1 MSLKSKLDELI
12 DNLLDEANATGAGE
26 AYDTP
31 NAFGELDDE
40 DVEEAG
46 YEKVEESTF
55 KKAAKLM
62 LGEISYK
69 NYRNDKSASPKQKV
83 NKAIRNI
90 HSKLHEI
97 DRILTH
103 NVKLKTEAGVDP
115 SKYWKGT
122 RKTLYRISEKMQRIS
137 EKLRKF

>member
-1 MSLKSKLDELI
+1 MSLKNRLDELI
-12 DNLLDEANATGAGE
+12 DELLDEANVTGAGE

-40 DVEEAG
+40 DVEESG
-46 YEKVEESTF
+46 YEKVKESTF

-62 LGEISYK
+62 LGEASYK
-69 NYRNDKSASPKQKV
+69 NYRDEQKGSPKQKV

-103 NVKLKTEAGVDP
+103 NIKLKTEAGVDS

-122 RKTLYRISEKMQRIS
+122 RKTLYRISEKMHKIS